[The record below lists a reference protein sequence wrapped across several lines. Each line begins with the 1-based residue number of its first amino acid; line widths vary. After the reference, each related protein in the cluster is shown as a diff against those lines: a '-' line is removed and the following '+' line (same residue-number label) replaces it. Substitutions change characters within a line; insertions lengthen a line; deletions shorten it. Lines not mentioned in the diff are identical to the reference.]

1 MVRDAGKVPTEADV
15 EVSEAIDFCRY
26 YAEGLDRDGMND
38 GVEMTPLG
46 TVCVMSPW
54 NFPFAIPTGGVAAAL
69 MAGNTVVFKPSE
81 LAVYT
86 AWQIVQAFWRAGV
99 PKSVLQFVPMP
110 RNEISQ
116 QIPDGSAPER
126 HHHDGLLPH
135 RENAA

>member
-1 MVRDAGKVPTEADV
+1 
-15 EVSEAIDFCRY
+15 
-26 YAEGLDRDGMND
+26 
-38 GVEMTPLG
+38 
-46 TVCVMSPW
+46 
-54 NFPFAIPTGGVAAAL
+54 

-110 RNEISQ
+110 RNEISHKFLMD
-116 QIPDGSAPER
+116 PRLNG
-126 HHHDGLLPH
+126 HHHDGFLPH